1 MTTTTVDFFINPTA
15 GRGRAGKRLPR
26 ILELFRAQGVD
37 LLVHESSAVRDLEEQ
52 VRRAVADGCERVLIA
67 GGDGTVHE
75 AVNGIMAGG
84 GNAILSLV
92 PSGTGNDFAKACNIP
107 LDWQFAATELAT
119 RIAENRPSRRVDLGL
134 INQRFFANGAGIGF
148 DARVTAIAGSYRWPI
163 GDLVYL
169 LAIFRGMAEGIATP
183 DFEIIANGQTRRG
196 PVTLA
201 NIANGPWVGGMF
213 HIAPMAKN
221 DDGLFDLVVADPVT
235 RLQVLGLLPKLMRG
249 RHMGAKI
256 VHHSAVTDVTITSA
270 EPVPSHLD
278 GEVQADQSR
287 FEISMLPGALRLL

>member
-1 MTTTTVDFFINPTA
+1 MTKTTVDFFINPTA
-15 GRGRAGKRLPR
+15 GRGRAGKRLPQ
-26 ILELFRAQGVD
+26 IQELFKAQGVD
-37 LLVHESSAVRDLEEQ
+37 LVVHESSAVRDLEEQ
-52 VRRAVADGCERVLIA
+52 VRRSVANGCGRVLVA

-84 GNAILSLV
+84 GNAVLSLI
-92 PSGTGNDFAKACNIP
+92 PSGTGNDFAKACHIP
-107 LDWQFAATELAT
+107 LDWQLAATELAT
-119 RIAENRPSRRVDLGL
+119 RIADDQPSRRVDLGL
-134 INQRFFANGAGIGF
+134 INERYFANGAGIGF
-148 DARVTAIAGSYRWPI
+148 DARVTAIAKSYRWPI

-183 DFEIIANGQTRRG
+183 EFEIIANGQTRRG

-201 NIANGPWVGGMF
+201 NIANGPWIGGMF

-221 DDGLFDLVVADPVT
+221 DDGAFDLVVADPVT

-249 RHMGAKI
+249 KHMGASI
-256 VHHSAVTDVTITSA
+256 ISHSAVTEVIITSA
-270 EPVPSHLD
+270 EPVPSHVD

>member
-84 GNAILSLV
+84 GNAVLSLV

-107 LDWQFAATELAT
+107 LDWQLAATELAT
-119 RIAENRPSRRVDLGL
+119 RIAENRPSRPIDLGL
-134 INQRFFANGAGIGF
+134 INKRYFANGAGVGF
-148 DARVTAIAGSYRWPI
+148 DARVTAIARSYRWPI

-183 DFEIIANGQTRRG
+183 DFEIIANGQARRG

-256 VHHSAVTDVTITSA
+256 IHHSAVTDVTITSA

>member
-1 MTTTTVDFFINPTA
+1 MTKTTVDFFINPTA
-15 GRGRAGKRLPR
+15 GRGRAGKRLPQ
-26 ILELFRAQGVD
+26 IQELFKAQGVD
-37 LLVHESSAVRDLEEQ
+37 LVVHESSAVRDLEEQ
-52 VRRAVADGCERVLIA
+52 VRRSVANGCGRVLVA

-84 GNAILSLV
+84 GNAVLSLI
-92 PSGTGNDFAKACNIP
+92 PSGTGNDFAKACHIP
-107 LDWQFAATELAT
+107 LDWQLAATELAT
-119 RIAENRPSRRVDLGL
+119 RIADDQPSRRVDLGL
-134 INQRFFANGAGIGF
+134 INERYFANGAGIGF
-148 DARVTAIAGSYRWPI
+148 DARVTAIAKSYRWPI

-183 DFEIIANGQTRRG
+183 EFEIIANGQTRRG

-201 NIANGPWVGGMF
+201 NIANGPWIGGMF

-221 DDGLFDLVVADPVT
+221 DDGAFDLVVADPVT

-249 RHMGAKI
+249 KHMGASI
-256 VHHSAVTDVTITSA
+256 ISHSAVTEVIITSA